1 METKKKVKEI
11 KRNIVFLDLGA
22 YKDFYAKSL
31 EEFNIEDGAG
41 LRDIYYKLKKSKTR
55 YRLSLD
61 ETHTEFY
68 RCFSKNSLILKSF
81 NGI

>member
-1 METKKKVKEI
+1 M
-11 KRNIVFLDLGA
+11 FPDLVA

-31 EEFNIEDGAG
+31 EEFGIEDDTG
-41 LRDIYYKLKKSKTR
+41 LKDIYYKLKKSKTR

-61 ETHTEFY
+61 ETHTEFS

-81 NGI
+81 NEI